1 MTKSQAFKYADPL
14 IVAEMYATNANTQTL
29 APLKR
34 FLKRH
39 NALSKA
45 VISMMVLYIIAA
57 DSEAKP
63 KGQLP
68 YKEPYYRKVQEEWL
82 AMELLTPE
90 AVLSY
95 FKDAMEHVYQENKNP
110 SVIKPMNTLP
120 KTDVDPELDQALDN
134 IYHNIR

>member
-1 MTKSQAFKYADPL
+1 MTKSQAFQYADPL
-14 IVAEMYATNANTQTL
+14 VVAEMYATNANAQTI
-29 APLKR
+29 APLNR
-34 FLKRH
+34 FLKRN
-39 NALSKA
+39 NALSRS

-57 DSEAKP
+57 DSASKP

-95 FKDAMEHVYQENKNP
+95 FKDAMEHVYQDGTNT
-110 SVIKPMNTLP
+110 SVIKPMNTVP
-120 KTDVDPELDQALDN
+120 KTKIDPVLDRALDD
-134 IYHNIR
+134 IYQNMK